1 MSNLRSNPSKRK
13 GRSYKISRSPQE
25 SRMSLGESETVSVTH
40 TRGTSGRAGHMLTG
54 TPAARTRTPP
64 LRPHRSAN
72 TVWSPRPG
80 SPDNRRVRR
89 YTPAPDADRPSPLA
103 SRAPPRQESTEL
115 RVLLSRMG
123 NGRSPH
129 VAHAR
134 ALPRAPQSRC
144 MLTLSDPSLCSASHA
159 PLLCQPHMHPAT
171 KMRSSAGSPCSV

>member
-40 TRGTSGRAGHMLTG
+40 THAARRAGQG
-54 TPAARTRTPP
+54 TCSRAHQRRAPARP
-64 LRPHRSAN
+64 LSAHRSAN